1 MGRVQTFDTD
11 EVVRAVRALF
21 WDRGFEDVSVP
32 EIEIATG
39 LRRSSLYHAFGS
51 KRGLFDA
58 AVQSY
63 LDEVI
68 RPRLRPLAG
77 PDVQPGA
84 LLDYLQGLRAVFADG
99 RVPALQSGCLL
110 LNAATAPIGRE
121 PEIADVVLGYRR
133 ELHAAMARG
142 VAAHAP
148 SLSAEDQDRL
158 ARVCAAL
165 VVSAMVL
172 ARVDTDEAAR
182 TVGAAVELVEDAR
195 SPRAG
200 PA

>member
-1 MGRVQTFDTD
+1 VGRVQTFDTD

-84 LLDYLQGLRAVFADG
+84 LLDYLHGLRAVFADG

-121 PEIADVVLGYRR
+121 PEIAEVVLGYRR

-148 SLSAEDQDRL
+148 SLSASDQDQL

-182 TVGAAVELVEDAR
+182 TMDAAVELVQNAR
-195 SPRAG
+195 SPQAG
-200 PA
+200 ST